1 MQRSQHL
8 VTRYCRTVC
17 TVLLL
22 IQLSL
27 LSLQAHAVGNCSVSA
42 NSVAF
47 GSYLYTTPS
56 PTDTTGNVRV
66 SCSLG
71 GLVSLLIGYEITFNT
86 GNSGSYSPR
95 TMSFGGNNLTYNLYT
110 NAARTNIW
118 GDGTGGTSTISD
130 GYLLGLFTVVRNYT
144 VYGRIPA
151 AQNKPAGSYADTI
164 IVTIT
169 F

>member
-1 MQRSQHL
+1 M
-8 VTRYCRTVC
+8 VFV
-17 TVLLL
+17 VLLL
-22 IQLSL
+22 VQLSL
-27 LSLQAHAVGNCSVSA
+27 IPLQAHAVGNCSVSA
-42 NSVAF
+42 NSVSF
-47 GSYLYTTPS
+47 GSYTYTSPS

-71 GLVSLLIGYEITFNT
+71 GFVSLFISYEIAFST

-95 TMSFGGNNLTYNLYT
+95 TLAFGGNNLPYNLYT
-110 NAARTNIW
+110 NAARNNVW

-130 GYLLGLFTVVRNYT
+130 GYLLGLFTVVRDYT

-151 AQNKPAGSYADTI
+151 AQNTPAGSYADTI

-169 F
+169 Y